1 MSATIIIKMEPHIEF
16 NKLCRTG
23 DQTKIQEFII
33 NHPTI
38 NLDFGLNGAAKGGH
52 TELVKWLIDQGAT
65 GVDWALQGACQ
76 SGNIELV
83 HLLIDTYG
91 ATKWDRGL
99 SGACKGG
106 HLGIMYEMLVRGAT
120 DYEAALGGACAGG
133 HVDIAD
139 YMMTKRGAKDYNYG
153 AYCAAQDQQMA
164 TLKLMIEKGADR
176 FGELYAVAKEQNNQQ
191 LMDYL
196 INDLGYQVP
205 PPPPLV
211 ADCLDDR
218 KRILGLIQLRSPG
231 YCMGLQ
237 MGGEVQDHM
246 YDCLLVGLK
255 KEKMDALK
263 QIVDKYMMERHAAL
277 TDPGAYRTDLELYW
291 WDKIFGYE

>member
-1 MSATIIIKMEPHIEF
+1 MDIEF

-23 DQTKIQEFII
+23 DQTKIKEFITK
-33 NHPTI
+33 HPTI
-38 NLDFGLNGAAKGGH
+38 DLDFGLNGAAKGGH
-52 TELVKWLIDQGAT
+52 TELVKWFMDQGAT

-76 SGNIELV
+76 SGNVELV
-83 HLLIDTYG
+83 HLLIDVYG
-91 ATKWDRGL
+91 ATKWDQGL

-106 HLGIMYEMLVRGAT
+106 YAKLIDEMLARGAT

-133 HVDIAD
+133 HTTIAERF
-139 YMMTKRGAKDYNYG
+139 MTEYGADFYNYG

-164 TLKLMIEKGADR
+164 TLKLMIQKGADR
-176 FGELYAVAKEQNNQQ
+176 FGELYEVAKEQHNQQ

-211 ADCLDDR
+211 ADDLDDR

-246 YDCLLVGLK
+246 EDCLLVGLK

-263 QIVDKYMMERHAAL
+263 QIVDKYMMERHEAMTA
-277 TDPGAYRTDLELYW
+277 PGAYRTSLESYW
-291 WDKIFGYE
+291 WDKIFGYT